1 MAYAEAAAG
10 ASPRPP
16 STRPPAITS

>member
-1 MAYAEAAAG
+1 MASAAAAAG
-10 ASPRPP
+10 ASPQPP